1 MTKKTIDARGK
12 VFRDPVHELI
22 RIESGDDF
30 ILDLINA
37 PEFQRLR
44 RIRQLGVSSFTYPGA
59 EHTRFAHSIG
69 VFNFAQRILAVLQ
82 SRYADDA
89 TALKLL
95 KENAKVVKA
104 AALLHDVG
112 HGPFSHMIERAFP
125 AIADHEKK
133 TVSLIRD
140 TGSLPERLK
149 SHGIDPVAVAS
160 LIQKTTPHRFLVDI
174 VSSQLD
180 ADRMDYILRDAL
192 STGVKYGSFDAEWV
206 LNSMC
211 LGTEAGVA
219 GEAEMGKPEN
229 WRLCLE
235 DRRGVYSAEQIVM
248 ARMHMSFQVYY
259 HRATRGWEAHMLC
272 LLQLAAKH
280 AKAGE
285 LPVGTSPVVE
295 AFLAKEGKLDG
306 DDWLFFD
313 ESAMESSLQAWAR
326 GEGAVKKLA
335 ELSRAFLLREKM
347 FLSANVGKLQF
358 KQILSLTKELN
369 AAGTENID
377 WLYDDAKFNAYK
389 DFGAGFR
396 GSEKDQKKEAESTS
410 AILISDGNLTS
421 MARPIESTSQ
431 VLQALGDNPQ
441 GTRESVS
448 RIYARKE
455 LFSSEQIGKLLVQ
468 LGIKPQ

>member
-1 MTKKTIDARGK
+1 MSFKPIDTRGK

-22 RIESGDDF
+22 RIETGDDF

-59 EHTRFAHSIG
+59 EHTRFAHSLG
-69 VFNFAQRILAVLQ
+69 VFNFAQRILSVLQ
-82 SRYADDA
+82 RRYAKDP
-89 TALKLL
+89 TALDLL
-95 KENAKVVKA
+95 HANAKVVKA

-133 TVSLIRD
+133 TVALIRD
-140 TGSLPERLK
+140 TGSIPERLNR
-149 SHGIDPVAVAS
+149 HGIDPVAVAS

-219 GEAEMGKPEN
+219 EIGKPEN

-259 HRATRGWEAHMLC
+259 HRVTRGWEAHMLC

-285 LPVGTSPVVE
+285 IPAGTSPVVE
-295 AFLAKEGKLDG
+295 AFLTKEGKLDG

-313 ESAMESSLQAWAR
+313 ESALESSLQAWAR
-326 GEGAVKKLA
+326 GDGAYKKLA
-335 ELSRAFLLREKM
+335 DLSRAFLLREKV
-347 FLSANVGKLQF
+347 FLSVNVGKLQI
-358 KQILSLTKELN
+358 KQVLALIKELS
-369 AAGTENID
+369 AAGDENID
-377 WLYDDAKFNAYK
+377 WLHDDAKFTAYK

-410 AILISDGNLTS
+410 AILISDGDLAS

-448 RIYARKE
+448 RIFARKE

-468 LGIKPQ
+468 FGIKAQ